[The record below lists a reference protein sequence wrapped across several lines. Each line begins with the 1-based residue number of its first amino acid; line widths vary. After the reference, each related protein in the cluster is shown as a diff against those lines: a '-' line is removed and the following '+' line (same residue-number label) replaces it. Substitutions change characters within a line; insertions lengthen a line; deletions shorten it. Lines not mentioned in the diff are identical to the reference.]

1 MFDVSRECF
10 DRALGG
16 GFIKMVLTYVWRT
29 FSAVSGYHQQCQ
41 DWVSHAWQSGSSP
54 GCMLQQKPVN
64 LVREGRAWRWQ
75 STFTLVHVNMSY
87 VWSHYK
93 ILRKIETP
101 ELKLFTL
108 HDGAD
113 PLLKQTIRISDIRIY
128 QNVSLVRP
136 SERCHISLVR
146 IPRTQKTAFE
156 NEGNVMWYYCDT
168 FLKKKELLSWIKTNK
183 VSWTVFKLTSC
194 QTSQATAKSLVRLW
208 SNLVAH

>member
-1 MFDVSRECF
+1 MPRLSFPCVAKWFVARLHAAAET
-10 DRALGG
+10 RKPRQGG
-16 GFIKMVLTYVWRT
+16 TGLAMAIYFHPGACEYVIRMK
-29 FSAVSGYHQQCQ
+29 S
-41 DWVSHAWQSGSSP
+41 
-54 GCMLQQKPVN
+54 L
-64 LVREGRAWRWQ
+64 
-75 STFTLVHVNMSY
+75 
-87 VWSHYK
+87 

-156 NEGNVMWYYCDT
+156 NEGNVM
-168 FLKKKELLSWIKTNK
+168 
-183 VSWTVFKLTSC
+183 
-194 QTSQATAKSLVRLW
+194 
-208 SNLVAH
+208 